1 MSDEPGDW
9 ESALISAGY
18 VDGRGANRAS
28 WRRLAQEVGV
38 HQTTLKYMR
47 TGERDTDQATVDA
60 VAGALRLD
68 PRTVAEWVG
77 RARSE
82 RAPYVPPSDA
92 HLLDREEREAVNRLI
107 TLLAKPK
114 KRGSGDAGNAE
125 AQKTPNPAPAPGDA
139 PDMLDVRD
147 EAIRIATQDDQTLA
161 ARHEREH
168 GKIKTTDD
176 AQKLAGEENQDDG
189 GEDPA

>member
-18 VDGRGANRAS
+18 VEGRGANRAS

-92 HLLDREEREAVNRLI
+92 HLLDHEEREVVEMLATLRLRRSP
-107 TLLAKPK
+107 TGHRPRAPRRTCTTCATRQSGSRPK
-114 KRGSGDAGNAE
+114 TIRPWPHATNASM
-125 AQKTPNPAPAPGDA
+125 G
-139 PDMLDVRD
+139 R
-147 EAIRIATQDDQTLA
+147 
-161 ARHEREH
+161 
-168 GKIKTTDD
+168 
-176 AQKLAGEENQDDG
+176 
-189 GEDPA
+189 

>member
-47 TGERDTDQATVDA
+47 TGERDTDQATGDA

-92 HLLDREEREAVNRLI
+92 RLLDREEREAVNRLI

-125 AQKTPNPAPAPGDA
+125 AQKKPDRAPTPGAA
-139 PDMLDVRD
+139 PDMHDVRD
-147 EAIRIATQDDQTLA
+147 EAIRIATQENSALA
-161 ARHEREH
+161 ARHGHEA
-168 GKIKTTDD
+168 GKMNPAGE

>member
-107 TLLAKPK
+107 SPVRPTNNENRPDKPLWPV
-114 KRGSGDAGNAE
+114 RAVSCCSR
-125 AQKTPNPAPAPGDA
+125 APGFGPVWA
-139 PDMLDVRD
+139 GFLRFCRVLVR
-147 EAIRIATQDDQTLA
+147 LA
-161 ARHEREH
+161 
-168 GKIKTTDD
+168 D
-176 AQKLAGEENQDDG
+176 
-189 GEDPA
+189 

>member
-47 TGERDTDQATVDA
+47 TGERDTDQATV
-60 VAGALRLD
+60 
-68 PRTVAEWVG
+68 
-77 RARSE
+77 
-82 RAPYVPPSDA
+82 
-92 HLLDREEREAVNRLI
+92 
-107 TLLAKPK
+107 
-114 KRGSGDAGNAE
+114 
-125 AQKTPNPAPAPGDA
+125 
-139 PDMLDVRD
+139 
-147 EAIRIATQDDQTLA
+147 AIQDDQTLA

-168 GKIKTTDD
+168 GKMKTTDD

>member
-68 PRTVAEWVG
+68 PRTVAEWAGIELSDWGVWTPPAEAHRLNP
-77 RARSE
+77 RARAALE
-82 RAPYVPPSDA
+82 ELIRAVTQDG
-92 HLLDREEREAVNRLI
+92 
-107 TLLAKPK
+107 
-114 KRGSGDAGNAE
+114 GSGDAGNAE
-125 AQKTPNPAPAPGDA
+125 AQKKPDRAPTPGAA
-139 PDMLDVRD
+139 PDMHDVRD

-168 GKIKTTDD
+168 GKMKTTDD
-176 AQKLAGEENQDDG
+176 AQKLAGEEDQDDG
-189 GEDPA
+189 GFEPA